1 METFTQNIQVRWS
14 DLDPNGHVRHS
25 VYFDYGAQ
33 IRIAYLQKQGFGID
47 WMKNNGIGPVL
58 FREEAQF
65 HRELSAGDQLVIDV
79 QLSRLSKDN
88 RKWSMR
94 HRILRGDDICATL
107 NLDGAWLDLKSR
119 RIAPPPKELLE
130 KFETLERTEDFQVIM
145 PGKKG

>member
-1 METFTQNIQVRWS
+1 MKSFTQNIQVRWS

-33 IRIAYLQKQGFGID
+33 ARIAYLQKQGLGID
-47 WMKNNGIGPVL
+47 WMHRKGIGPVL

-65 HRELSAGDQLVIDV
+65 HRELNAGDQLIIDV
-79 QLSRLSKDN
+79 QLSGLSNDH

-94 HRILRGDDICATL
+94 HRILRGEEICATL

-119 RIAPPPKELLE
+119 RIAPPPNELVE
-130 KFETLERTEDFQVIM
+130 RFEDLQQTEDFQIIAAQ
-145 PGKKG
+145 KKT

>member
-1 METFTQNIQVRWS
+1 MEAFTQNIQVRWS

-33 IRIAYLQKQGFGID
+33 VRIAYLQKQGFGIG
-47 WMKNNGIGPVL
+47 WMKSHGIGPVL

-94 HRILRGDDICATL
+94 HRIMRGDEICATL

-130 KFETLERTEDFQVIM
+130 KFETLERTEDFQVF
-145 PGKKG
+145 PRKKEE